1 MSTYALLSSNIFFN
15 DDKAAIISN
24 GEISCHCKVWF
35 LKLWARFTTFNEKVT
50 KLNTV
55 SENAAA

>member
-1 MSTYALLSSNIFFN
+1 MLIKALLNSNIFFN
-15 DDKAAIISN
+15 NDKAAIISN

-35 LKLWARFTTFNEKVT
+35 LKLWARVTTFNEKVT

-55 SENAAA
+55 SVKAAA